1 MKKEIVGRQVYY
13 AGKFYKITDVI
24 EPTRE
29 NNYYCNHYILVDGR
43 ELYEVRSTDCVF
55 VKNKDVFHKITP
67 IGTESAEIDKY
78 LYENGIFVDSVLHG
92 GFEEDDKLEIHICRG
107 DWKHDHM
114 CCDYLMSIIGWQ
126 KVEERIDEDTQE
138 DNYSS
143 MHYYKRNQN

>member
-1 MKKEIVGRQVYY
+1 MKNEIVGRQVYY

-29 NNYYCNHYILVDGR
+29 NNYYCNHYILLDGR

-67 IGTESAEIDKY
+67 LGAESAEIDKY

-92 GFEEDDKLEIHICRG
+92 GFEDSAGRRSKKSLMRTHRKTTILLCTITKEIKIDLEI
-107 DWKHDHM
+107 
-114 CCDYLMSIIGWQ
+114 
-126 KVEERIDEDTQE
+126 
-138 DNYSS
+138 
-143 MHYYKRNQN
+143 